1 MIMTE
6 NTTPKKV
13 PVKRV
18 PAKPKAKVETP
29 KAAKPEATKPAGTK
43 PDVWFTLPAVD
54 RLGIPQV
61 SVPKDLTKI
70 ELPKFELPKVDLP
83 KVSDV
88 DVRAFAE
95 QARDR
100 AHATATDVRKN
111 VSHTVTLLREVVG
124 V

>member
-1 MIMTE
+1 MSE

-18 PAKPKAKVETP
+18 PAKPKTKVEAP
-29 KAAKPEATKPAGTK
+29 KVTKPE
-43 PDVWFTLPAVD
+43 VWFTLPAVD

-61 SVPKDLTKI
+61 NVPKDLTKI
-70 ELPKFELPKVDLP
+70 ELPKVPE
-83 KVSDV
+83 V
-88 DVRAFAE
+88 DVRALAE
-95 QARDR
+95 QARVR
-100 AHATATDVRKN
+100 AQATATDVRKN